1 MINGDDPAFP
11 APEWNISFVGMSL
24 RDYFAAQ
31 ALAGMTSCPEKWI
44 SVGQDQLPR
53 QTQMARKAYI
63 YADAMLTAR
72 IQK

>member
-31 ALAGMTSCPEKWI
+31 VIGHLVNTAGTTYE
-44 SVGQDQLPR
+44 DD
-53 QTQMARKAYI
+53 ARNAYKF
-63 YADAMLTAR
+63 ADAMLAAR